1 MTIAVCAK
9 WVQPLHSP
17 DDRFAGI
24 SAADQSALEFA
35 LRLAEIE
42 GDTVTVVTAGPPAAD
57 AALRDALACG
67 AHRAVRIDADGEVA
81 STDVASA
88 IATVVGA
95 ATTVW
100 CGDYS
105 LDRGSGSTPAFLA
118 AHLGVGQALGL
129 IEVELP
135 SSPGGAITAR
145 RRLDGARREVL
156 RIAGRA
162 VLSVEGSTARLRRAP
177 LRAVL
182 AAKDASI
189 EVVPF
194 AGAPLVAP
202 ELQPYRPRARV
213 LAAPHGDSALDRVR
227 QLTAAGDTTARAE
240 TIELEPAAAAERIVA
255 ALRDWGYRP

>member
-1 MTIAVCAK
+1 MTVAVCAK
-9 WVQPLHSP
+9 WVQPHHSP

-35 LRLAEIE
+35 LRLAESAN
-42 GDTVTVVTAGPPAAD
+42 DTVTVVTAGPPAAD

-67 AHRAVRIDADGEVA
+67 ARRAVRIDLTGEVA
-81 STDVASA
+81 SADVAA
-88 IATVVGA
+88 ALATVVGD

-118 AHLGVGQALGL
+118 ARLGVGQALGL
-129 IEVELP
+129 IDVELP
-135 SSPGGAITAR
+135 SVSSGAIVAR

-156 RIAGRA
+156 SITGRA

-182 AAKDASI
+182 AAESATID
-189 EVVPF
+189 VVPF
-194 AGAPLVAP
+194 AGTPHVVP
-202 ELQPYRPRARV
+202 ELQPYRPRARI
-213 LAAPHGDSALDRVR
+213 LAAPRGDSALDRVR
-227 QLTAAGDTTARAE
+227 QLTAAGDTSARAE

-255 ALRDWGYRP
+255 ALREWGYRA